1 MNFTGTLGIVSGV
14 DDEEVLQRLVSIVTC
29 RKVSQVVTKLHGLF
43 VQFAVGP
50 ASEHRHFGSRFAPSA
65 VTVAGILKV
74 FEGHS
79 RFGFRCV
86 QVGRHACAQVEFRAA
101 RVVHFEFDGT
111 LRFIVFA
118 HAVNFGHPVIVGMRA
133 VGIESRHSVS
143 VGAVNEAIVAP
154 AVAPRVH
161 DNPGTHLVGRFFA
174 KLAVAVQVELN
185 AVVVAHDGQG
195 VVNLRTPF
203 FNVVFTRHPD
213 FVVRRS

>member
-29 RKVSQVVTKLHGLF
+29 RKVSQVVTKLHGFF

-86 QVGRHACAQVEFRAA
+86 
-101 RVVHFEFDGT
+101 
-111 LRFIVFA
+111 
-118 HAVNFGHPVIVGMRA
+118 
-133 VGIESRHSVS
+133 
-143 VGAVNEAIVAP
+143 
-154 AVAPRVH
+154 
-161 DNPGTHLVGRFFA
+161 
-174 KLAVAVQVELN
+174 
-185 AVVVAHDGQG
+185 
-195 VVNLRTPF
+195 
-203 FNVVFTRHPD
+203 
-213 FVVRRS
+213 